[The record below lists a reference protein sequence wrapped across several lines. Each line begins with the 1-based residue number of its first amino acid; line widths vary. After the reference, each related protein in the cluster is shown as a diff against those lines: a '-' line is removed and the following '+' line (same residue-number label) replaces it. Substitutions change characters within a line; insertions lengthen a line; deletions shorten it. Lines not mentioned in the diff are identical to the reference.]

1 MSTEIIP
8 SAQKSP
14 EALGAEIR
22 NLTTQARSMT
32 VYFGVEIGRRLA
44 AAKSMVPYGTWGEWL
59 KKETEFSQSTATRF
73 MRVFEEYGDAQI
85 GIFGA
90 VAESSTLQNLSISNA
105 LRLLA
110 LPAEEREEFAEEV
123 DAEHLSA
130 RELEKVIRER
140 DAEKTRANIAETKA
154 KMERETA
161 QKQLTEATETIQKL
175 ESENNAMCQKIS
187 DLESRPVEV
196 AVQRDEKAIKDAALE
211 AKKKADAEW
220 SKKVEKAKADLNQKT
235 AQNEKLEKDIADLL
249 EKLKKAEAAGASAE
263 EAEALK
269 EKVSALEKK
278 LKTSDA
284 DMTRA
289 KLLFSQLQEAYRKL
303 GDAIDAISDA
313 EAAEKVRA
321 AVKTL
326 LQNWLA

>member
-175 ESENNAMCQKIS
+175 E
-187 DLESRPVEV
+187 
-196 AVQRDEKAIKDAALE
+196 
-211 AKKKADAEW
+211 
-220 SKKVEKAKADLNQKT
+220 
-235 AQNEKLEKDIADLL
+235 KDIADLL

-289 KLLFSQLQEAYRKL
+289 KLLFSQLQEVYRKL